1 MTWMI
6 LHIPGV
12 LQVKNKYT
20 GKSVYHIV
28 GNMRKFH
35 SLKVSWHL
43 PVKQK
48 QEEERKHLFQPS
60 PTLTEIP
67 RVEELREKERERDWE
82 CVYMLKSPAHWSKAQ
97 YFCKQF
103 LVTSN

>member
-1 MTWMI
+1 
-6 LHIPGV
+6 
-12 LQVKNKYT
+12 
-20 GKSVYHIV
+20 
-28 GNMRKFH
+28 MRKFH

-48 QEEERKHLFQPS
+48 QEEEREHLFQPS
-60 PTLTEIP
+60 PTPTEMQ
-67 RVEELREKERERDWE
+67 RVEELREKERDWE
-82 CVYMLKSPAHWSKAQ
+82 CVYMVKSPAHWSKAQ